1 MDAKRKK
8 ELKEMLLEMKQRK
21 LEEIQHNHADKESI
35 NSFQN
40 DAGDFADSASNIYE
54 KELHMDLSEKN
65 KQMLIEIE
73 DALSKIENGSY
84 GKCERCGDDISIERL
99 KALPF
104 AKRCIKC
111 ERSISR

>member
-1 MDAKRKK
+1 LDAKRKK
-8 ELKEMLLEMKQRK
+8 ELKEMLLEMKARK

-65 KQMLIEIE
+65 KKMLMEIE
-73 DALSKIENGSY
+73 EALSKIENGSY
-84 GKCERCGDDISIERL
+84 GKCERCGEDISIERL
-99 KALPF
+99 KAIPF

-111 ERSISR
+111 ERSMTK

>member
-1 MDAKRKK
+1 LDAKRKK
-8 ELKEMLLEMKQRK
+8 ELKEMLLEMKQK
-21 LEEIQHNHADKESI
+21 KIEEIQQNHADKESI

-73 DALSKIENGSY
+73 DALSKIDEGSY

-111 ERSISR
+111 ERSMSK